1 MTWTK
6 HKVMLLNNTTIDASP
21 WIFIGDFKDVSVHIE
36 GMVATDEIQLWGSN
50 DKGFTALVTNEDQLG
65 VSIGA
70 DDLVA
75 VDPLNVRWLRI
86 KRSAILGGGSV
97 TVQLHA
103 LHVD

>member
-6 HKVMLLNNTTIDASP
+6 HKVMLQDSTVVENSP
-21 WIFIGDFKDVSVHIE
+21 WVFIGDFKDVSVHIE
-36 GMVATDEIQLWGSN
+36 GMVGADAIELWGSN
-50 DKGFTALVTNEDQLG
+50 DKGFTSVVTNEDQLG
-65 VSIGA
+65 ATINA

-86 KRSAILGGGSV
+86 KHTVLGTGTV